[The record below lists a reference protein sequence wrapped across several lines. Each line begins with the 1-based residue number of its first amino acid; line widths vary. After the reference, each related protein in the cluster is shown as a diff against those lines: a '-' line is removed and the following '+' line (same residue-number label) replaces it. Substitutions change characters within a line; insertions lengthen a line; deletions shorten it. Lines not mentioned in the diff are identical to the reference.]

1 MKTIICIALS
11 AFMLCAMPIYINAET
26 AVQEENMPRLET
38 LTDRIP
44 SLERE
49 PLVETEK
56 APEESTEPLAEPVV
70 TDLYPEINSEM
81 IEREDIPVEDIEV
94 SDFKSEMYVNDTQ
107 SLYAT
112 VFPNTA
118 TNQTIRYSS
127 SNNAVATV
135 SNGGK
140 ITAVGKGS
148 CRIYVSCAEV
158 TKYYS
163 LTVKV
168 QTEAINV
175 ISKFIVLKPGEH
187 FDLEATVQ
195 PAEAS
200 QELKFKANDDTIV
213 SVSDDGILT
222 AGKPGSTSVIVSN
235 EDSTILVNVI
245 VSTDKEAALIQIP
258 EEPDDAS
265 DSQKSDSL
273 AKQIRETN
281 EREFIV
287 KNLSCISAEVLKALY
302 GTDKSLTVDLEE
314 YTLSIRGQDIF
325 NANNEINTKLE
336 MTDVDSGMLVTFGE
350 ENKLPGTISIA
361 LKNATK
367 KYKFFYLVS
376 PKDGVYQALN
386 SLSDNTFKVSSIGQY
401 LLSTKNMNHRK
412 INIVWVLGGIGVIF
426 LLSLI
431 YIFTKKKYWFW

>member
-1 MKTIICIALS
+1 MKSIICIALS
-11 AFMLCAMPIYINAET
+11 ALLLCAMSIHISAET
-26 AVQEENMPRLET
+26 AVQEDKLPHLEASAEQFSAEAPET
-38 LTDRIP
+38 HA
-44 SLERE
+44 
-49 PLVETEK
+49 ETE
-56 APEESTEPLAEPVV
+56 AVPDEITEPLAEPVV

-107 SLYAT
+107 NLYAT

-118 TNQTIRYSS
+118 TNQTIRCSS

-245 VSTDKEAALIQIP
+245 VNTDKEVAAIQNP
-258 EEPDDAS
+258 EELDDAS
-265 DSQKSDSL
+265 RSQMSDNL
-273 AKQIRETN
+273 ARQIREN
-281 EREFIV
+281 DEREITV
-287 KNLSCISAEVLKALY
+287 KGLKCISSEVLKALY
-302 GTDKSLTVDLEE
+302 GTDKTLTVDWDE
-314 YTLSIRGQDIF
+314 YMLSIRGQDIF
-325 NANNEINTKLE
+325 NPNNEINTKLE
-336 MTDVDSGMLVTFGE
+336 LSNTDNGMYVTINE
-350 ENKLPGTISIA
+350 KNNLPGTVSIF
-361 LKNATK
+361 LRNAPY
-367 KYKFFYLVS
+367 KYKYFYLVNEQECE
-376 PKDGVYQALN
+376 YQALN
-386 SLSDNTFKVSSIGQY
+386 SLSDNSFKVSSMGKY
-401 LLSTKNMNHRK
+401 LLSTRNMNRTK
-412 INIVWVLGGIGVIF
+412 INLVWILSGAGAIL
-426 LLSLI
+426 LLSVI
-431 YIFTKKKYWFW
+431 YIFTKKKYWLW

>member
-26 AVQEENMPRLET
+26 AVQEENMPRSET

-140 ITAVGKGS
+140 ITAV
-148 CRIYVSCAEV
+148 
-158 TKYYS
+158 
-163 LTVKV
+163 L
-168 QTEAINV
+168 
-175 ISKFIVLKPGEH
+175 
-187 FDLEATVQ
+187 
-195 PAEAS
+195 
-200 QELKFKANDDTIV
+200 
-213 SVSDDGILT
+213 
-222 AGKPGSTSVIVSN
+222 
-235 EDSTILVNVI
+235 
-245 VSTDKEAALIQIP
+245 
-258 EEPDDAS
+258 
-265 DSQKSDSL
+265 
-273 AKQIRETN
+273 
-281 EREFIV
+281 
-287 KNLSCISAEVLKALY
+287 
-302 GTDKSLTVDLEE
+302 
-314 YTLSIRGQDIF
+314 
-325 NANNEINTKLE
+325 
-336 MTDVDSGMLVTFGE
+336 
-350 ENKLPGTISIA
+350 
-361 LKNATK
+361 
-367 KYKFFYLVS
+367 
-376 PKDGVYQALN
+376 
-386 SLSDNTFKVSSIGQY
+386 
-401 LLSTKNMNHRK
+401 
-412 INIVWVLGGIGVIF
+412 
-426 LLSLI
+426 
-431 YIFTKKKYWFW
+431 